1 MRIASILS
9 AALLAVAFTAPAAAQ
24 VANPT
29 KIGVISVPMLLRD
42 APQVKSANDKFKG
55 EFQKREDDL
64 KAEAKKLQEDD
75 KKFQREADTMTGQ
88 QRANTAKDL
97 QTRKIDFDLK
107 QRQFAEQAQARND
120 ELQRQVLERINQAI
134 VEVAKEKSIDLVVRD
149 PAYANPALDITVDVM
164 KKLAA
169 MEAQPAAADTKKKK
183 K

>member
-1 MRIASILS
+1 MRIASVFS
-9 AALLAVAFTAPAAAQ
+9 AALLAVAFTAPAAAE
-24 VANPT
+24 V

-42 APQVKSANDKFKG
+42 APQVKTANDKFKG

-64 KAEAKKLQEDD
+64 KTEAKKLQEDD

-88 QRANTAKDL
+88 QRANAAKDL

-134 VEVAKEKSIDLVVRD
+134 IDVAKERSLDLVVRD
-149 PAYANPALDITVDVM
+149 PAYASPALDITTDVM
-164 KKLAA
+164 KRLAA
-169 MEAQPAAADTKKKK
+169 MEAQPPPAEPKKKK

>member
-1 MRIASILS
+1 MPIAFALS
-9 AALLAVAFTAPAAAQ
+9 AALFAMAFTAPAAAEL
-24 VANPT
+24 

-42 APQVKSANDKFKG
+42 APQVKSANEKFKG

-64 KAEAKKLQEDD
+64 KAEAKKLQDDD

-134 VEVAKEKSIDLVVRD
+134 IDVAKERTLDLVLRD
-149 PAYANPALDITVDVM
+149 PAYATSVLDITSDVM
-164 KKLAA
+164 KRLAA
-169 MEAQPAAADTKKKK
+169 MEAQPAPAADSKKKK